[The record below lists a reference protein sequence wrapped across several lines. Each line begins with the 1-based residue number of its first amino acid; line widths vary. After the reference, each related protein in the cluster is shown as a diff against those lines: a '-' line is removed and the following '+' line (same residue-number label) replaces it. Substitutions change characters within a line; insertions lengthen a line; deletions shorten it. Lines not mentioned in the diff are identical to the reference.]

1 MTIRELINAL
11 RLVLRSSDQIEQSDA
26 SLIKHCLLKNVS
38 YRLPESAKSDRL
50 IGLRMWSRLRNRL
63 ANPKPVFTQ
72 TDGNPHVLLVNA
84 NQHKAPAIL
93 SYIAHESGEMPG
105 FCLGKEELPISG
117 FELDS
122 KDRRNLLRFGLRT
135 AWQCIW
141 RKDRQN
147 RSLLPLALMEAH
159 QLLHFVKQHEIKHV
173 YDFAPYLVDANWF
186 THLLTHHGVR
196 VTRIPSSGPI
206 KTHNRYTLGNTMV
219 LSTPYQEE
227 EAEVFS
233 STLRVNDFAKWI
245 PEHALN
251 YLDLDLYLS
260 SPPAPP
266 AKSIGF
272 YSHAGWVR
280 QTEGHTD
287 DALRIPEAEV
297 QILKDLRE
305 FLRSNPEHTLTIF
318 LHPRERKPE
327 LADATKAFY
336 SEHLQGVPF
345 SFSPAETSSARSFHT
360 VDIGVAAFS
369 TILYERLFC
378 GYKTLIG
385 NYFMEDFPLKGSTL
399 EGVCFSSDESM
410 SKLLEE
416 AGSTSTDQFFQNYR
430 LTGFRFDAFPSV
442 QRRLQSQ

>member
-1 MTIRELINAL
+1 MTIHELINAM
-11 RLVLRSSDQIEQSDA
+11 RLVLRSTDPVEESDA
-26 SLIKHCLLKNVS
+26 ALIKHCLLKNVS

-50 IGLRMWSRLRNRL
+50 IGFRMWSRLRNRMRG
-63 ANPKPVFTQ
+63 PKPVFTQ
-72 TDGNPHVLLVNA
+72 TDGNPHILLVNA
-84 NQHKAPAIL
+84 NQNKAQSIL
-93 SYIAHESGEMPG
+93 TYIAHESGEKPG
-105 FCLGKEELPISG
+105 FCLGKEELPIAG

-122 KDRRNLLRFGLRT
+122 KDRRKLFRFGLWI
-135 AWQCIW
+135 AWQCFW

-147 RSLLPLALMEAH
+147 RSLLPLAVMEAH
-159 QLLHFVKQHEIKHV
+159 QLLHFVKEHDVKYV
-173 YDFAPYLVDANWF
+173 YDFAPYLIDANWF
-186 THLLTHHGVR
+186 THLLTHHGVQ

-206 KTHNRYTLGNTMV
+206 KTHNRFTLGTTMV
-219 LSTPYQEE
+219 LSTPYQKE
-227 EAEVFS
+227 EAEIFS
-233 STLRVNDFAKWI
+233 STLRVNTFTKWI

-251 YLDLDLYLS
+251 YLDLYLS
-260 SPPAPP
+260 SPPTPA

-272 YSHAGWVR
+272 YSHAAWVR

-297 QILKDLRE
+297 QILKDLKG
-305 FLRSNPEHTLTIF
+305 FLKSNPEYTLTIF
-318 LHPRERKPE
+318 LHPRERRPD

-336 SEHLQGVPF
+336 SELLQGIPYR
-345 SFSPAETSSARSFHT
+345 FSPVELSSAKSFHT

-385 NYFMEDFPLKGSTL
+385 NYFMEDFPLKGSSL

-410 SKLLEE
+410 RTLLKE
-416 AGSTSTDQFFQNYR
+416 AGRIGTEQFFQNYR

-442 QRRLQSQ
+442 QRRLQSP